1 MTKSKNQRCQ
11 TILEWK
17 TRVQKQEW
25 QDSTMLNIY
34 ISEKKK
40 KKKDST
46 MLKLE
51 KVISNNTKRIHV
63 KWP

>member
-40 KKKDST
+40 KK
-46 MLKLE
+46 
-51 KVISNNTKRIHV
+51 I
-63 KWP
+63 PPC

>member
-40 KKKDST
+40 KKDST